1 MADTTAE
8 REENMTFTTFKTNR
22 EMNINELREVLTLME
37 NQETNDADVNTTLHI
52 NGNDADI
59 VVEIDEDGNVTL
71 L

>member
-1 MADTTAE
+1 
-8 REENMTFTTFKTNR
+8 MTFTTFKTDR